1 MDGSPKWPPR
11 LAVKPF
17 GLSERLCGS
26 RKMAPQRDQN
36 LISRTPKYLPLRGR
50 RDGAG
55 MTKGTALRWG
65 RAAWTIQNRGAP
77 SNRQPAQAEDLRA
90 PGQQEGRELTR
101 DGDSIHPEGSEDG
114 RGVTTQGSGW
124 FPEARNGQRLTVPEE
139 RGSTDHPWWPD
150 GWDSAPSLLRFGP
163 WSGS

>member
-1 MDGSPKWPPR
+1 MDVSPKWPPR

-65 RAAWTIQNRGAP
+65 ERPGP
-77 SNRQPAQAEDLRA
+77 SRTEGPHRIASLRRQR
-90 PGQQEGRELTR
+90 T
-101 DGDSIHPEGSEDG
+101 
-114 RGVTTQGSGW
+114 
-124 FPEARNGQRLTVPEE
+124 FARQVNKKEE
-139 RGSTDHPWWPD
+139 N
-150 GWDSAPSLLRFGP
+150 
-163 WSGS
+163 